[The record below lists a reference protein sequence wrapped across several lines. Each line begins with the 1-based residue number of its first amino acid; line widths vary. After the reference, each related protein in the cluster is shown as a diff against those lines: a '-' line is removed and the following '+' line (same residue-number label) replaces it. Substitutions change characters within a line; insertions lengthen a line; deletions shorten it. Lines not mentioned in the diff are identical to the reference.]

1 MKNKLN
7 VILIELLALLFV
19 IVLCLRIQKCERE
32 ERNGETSCQ
41 RYIGVGVQDCGLEYN
56 PSVALAV

>member
-41 RYIGVGVQDCGLEYN
+41 RYIGVGVQDCGLECN

>member
-32 ERNGETSCQ
+32 ERNGETSRQ
-41 RYIGVGVQDCGLEYN
+41 GYIGVGVQDCGLEYN

>member
-19 IVLCLRIQKCERE
+19 VMLCLRMQKCERE
-32 ERNGETSCQ
+32 ERNEKTSCQ
-41 RYIGVGVQDCGLEYN
+41 RYVGVQDCGLEYN